1 MVVIDTSAWVE
12 ALRDNG
18 KADVKKKIARLME
31 DDEARFCDPI
41 LLELRNSSPRGAEKS
56 KFDTMLSLLPSF
68 PTTTTTWILA
78 GKYAEKLRSR
88 GISVPAMDI
97 LIRAIADENAA
108 GCYSLDADF
117 ALIEKGL
124 SATQ

>member
-1 MVVIDTSAWVE
+1 MVIIDTSAWIE
-12 ALRDNG
+12 ALRQHG
-18 KADVKKKIARLME
+18 KADVKKKIAHLMDE
-31 DDEARFCDPI
+31 DQARFCDPI

-56 KFDTMLSLLPSF
+56 RFNAVLSLVPSF
-68 PTTTTTWILA
+68 PATETAWMLA

-97 LIRAIADENAA
+97 LIRAIADENGAA
-108 GCYSLDADF
+108 CYSLDADF

-124 SATQ
+124 KATR